1 MKNYIP
7 IIILCVTGAAF
18 GSCSNSD
25 EPQNK
30 IDKLSVKEEMISN
43 AVAEYMDYTVLP
55 TYADMADAAITLH
68 DLCRSLQ
75 EKHAAGILT
84 PTDVEAAGIAWK
96 KSRKSW
102 ELSEAFLFGPAAN
115 HNIDPHIDSWPLD
128 KAAMDD
134 LLEEIRHGGKSW
146 SLDNNGGY
154 GLIGFHSIEYML
166 FQLSPDGDTSMVHS
180 TDYTPEELIYLTAVT
195 EDLRNQ
201 AVCLEACW
209 RGMENLSPQKQHILE
224 EAELGYGE
232 DYGWEMK
239 NARQAGSRFRTFQEV
254 AEEILQGCIDIADE
268 VGNTKIGR
276 PHSAASEEDKNYIE
290 SPYSLNSIEDFADN
304 IISISNS
311 YCGRRNDMPSIS
323 DYVQTI
329 DSALDAKLR
338 EQIEK
343 AIQSIRAIP
352 EPFTKTA
359 AGPEAAKAVEVVGE
373 DLIIVLEEVYN
384 LIVRS

>member
-1 MKNYIP
+1 MKRTLP
-7 IIILCVTGAAF
+7 ILALFMMGASLV
-18 GSCSNSD
+18 SCSSDD
-25 EPQNK
+25 EPNDDSQ
-30 IDKLSVKEEMISN
+30 LSVKEKMISTAAN
-43 AVAEYMDYTVLP
+43 EYVDHTVLP
-55 TYADMADAAITLH
+55 TYADMADAAIELH
-68 DLCRSLQ
+68 DLCLAIQ
-75 EKHAAGILT
+75 NKHAAGTLT
-84 PTDVEAAGIAWK
+84 SADIEAAGNAWK

-134 LLEEIRHGGKSW
+134 LLDDIRKGGKSW

-166 FQLSPDGDTSMVHS
+166 FQLSDDGNSSLTHS
-180 TDYTPEELIYLTAVT
+180 TDYTPEELVYLTAVT

-209 RGMENLSPQKQHILE
+209 AGTENVSQRKQQIL
-224 EAELGYGE
+224 ADAGLDYGE
-232 DYGWEMK
+232 QYGWEMK

-304 IISISNS
+304 IISIRNS
-311 YCGRRNDMPSIS
+311 YCSKAGNAPSIS
-323 DYVQTI
+323 DYVKSI
-329 DSALDAKLR
+329 DPELDARLR
-338 EQIEK
+338 SQIEESIK
-343 AIQSIRAIP
+343 TIRAIP

-359 AGPEAAKAVEVVGE
+359 TGTEAAKAVKVVGE
-373 DLIIVLEEVYN
+373 DLVDVLEEVYD